1 MPSDNRK
8 HQRDEPEQKSKN
20 RRILSRQE
28 EEALAKEQER
38 DAELAAEAE
47 RMFPK
52 KGKKAPVEPRGQVAD
67 DSDDSWEDE
76 DESDDDGVVD
86 RFDEMDEE
94 EVVVEDEEDD
104 EAAGE
109 DEEYRMLQD
118 EAREENMAAAL
129 KHVTFAD
136 GEEGEGAE
144 EDDAQAKVWRADQED
159 ESFTK
164 DLKLEY
170 SNKAYDSFFQLRT
183 EYPCL
188 SFDIIHD
195 SEGANRT
202 KYPLTMYAVCGSQAD
217 EKNKNQLYVLK
228 ISNICRTKHDVAS
241 DDESD
246 DEDEFIGDAGDSG
259 DDEDDGQ
266 DEVNGGEPIVEAR
279 TIKHHGTANR
289 VRCSAHAAK
298 QLCAVWSD
306 AGHVQ
311 VFSLQHDYAAL
322 ADFANWSKE
331 QAKLWNKKDNKSS
344 SLRFCTPSS
353 SHTTEG
359 YGLDWST
366 VQQDVFASGDCAG
379 DLFVWKPTEDGK
391 WANTAS
397 STRGSNAFS
406 IEEIKWSP
414 IQADV
419 LIAARAGGMVEVW
432 DSRDMRRSQL
442 AWRADAQDINVCD
455 WNRAKQAS
463 HLLVT
468 GADSGIVAVWDLRKA
483 KATEPTPIQNI
494 TWHKK
499 RITSVEF
506 SLLNESVLS
515 VTSDDGQ
522 CTLWDLSLER
532 DAGEE
537 KEVVGEL
544 FDRRDLVQLP
554 DQLMFQHQGLTHVKE
569 AHWHNQVPGMVITT
583 DYYGLH
589 LFKPMNWRSL
599 MK

>member
-1 MPSDNRK
+1 MPSENRK
-8 HQRDEPEQKSKN
+8 HQREETHQRNKN
-20 RRILSRQE
+20 RRILSREE
-28 EEALAKEQER
+28 EEALARQEER
-38 DAELAAEAE
+38 EAELAAAAE
-47 RMFPK
+47 KMFPAK
-52 KGKKAPVEPRGQVAD
+52 KSRRESKEPTPGAD
-67 DSDDSWEDE
+67 DEAGSDGSWESTE
-76 DESDDDGVVD
+76 ESDDDDDVD
-86 RFDEMDEE
+86 ERFDELDEE
-94 EVVVEDEEDD
+94 EIVVEDEEDD

-118 EAREENMAAAL
+118 EARAEDMTKAM

-136 GEEGEGAE
+136 GAAE
-144 EDDAQAKVWRADQED
+144 ADDDDADAKVWRPDQED
-159 ESFTK
+159 ESLTGN
-164 DLKLEY
+164 LKLEY

-188 SFDIIHD
+188 SFDIIQD
-195 SEGANRT
+195 NEGSNRT
-202 KYPLTMYAVCGSQAD
+202 KYPLTMYVVCGSQAD
-217 EKNKNQLYVLK
+217 ERNKNQLYILK
-228 ISNICRTKHDVAS
+228 ISNVCRTKHDVGS

-246 DEDEFIGDAGDSG
+246 DDEFIGDAGDSG
-259 DDEDDGQ
+259 DDEDDWQ
-266 DEVNGGEPIVEAR
+266 DEVNGGEPLVDVR

-289 VRCSAHAAK
+289 VRCSSHGK

-331 QAKLWNKKDNKSS
+331 QAKQWNKKDAKTP
-344 SLRFCTPSS
+344 LRFCTPSS
-353 SHTTEG
+353 SHSTEG

-379 DLFVWKPTEDGK
+379 DLFVWKPTEDGR
-391 WANTAS
+391 WMNTAS
-397 STRGSNAFS
+397 ATKGANTNS

-442 AWRADAQDINVCD
+442 SWRADGLDINVCD

-468 GADSGIVAVWDLRKA
+468 GADSGVVAVWDLRNVKA
-483 KATEPTPIQNI
+483 VEPAPIQSI

-499 RITSVEF
+499 SITSVEF

-532 DAGEE
+532 DVGEE

-544 FDRRDLVQLP
+544 FDRKDLVQLP

-569 AHWHNQVPGMVITT
+569 AHWHNQVPGMVLTT